1 MNGDASIPVFGDTHF
16 YTVLGRTPWP
26 EVPVPGTLG
35 EVSDFVQNICEI
47 REARRRAHGAPMLA
61 LFTFAALL
69 NGAASLRVVASRT
82 SSISMGLAVGE
93 KFPATALSAMGVSGK
108 KACIF
113 FYGADDAPS
122 CSKELKA
129 FDAAG
134 KNFTTAGVAV
144 VGVRNPAGAKGTDV
158 GVKLFVDEGDAI
170 RTEIGIQKDLFGLLG
185 GRETYVVDA
194 SGTVASVFN
203 SQFSPEEH
211 VKTALAAVKELPADK
226 NPLEDFLGK
235 LGLKF

>member
-1 MNGDASIPVFGDTHF
+1 
-16 YTVLGRTPWP
+16 
-26 EVPVPGTLG
+26 
-35 EVSDFVQNICEI
+35 
-47 REARRRAHGAPMLA
+47 
-61 LFTFAALL
+61 
-69 NGAASLRVVASRT
+69 
-82 SSISMGLAVGE
+82 
-93 KFPATALSAMGVSGK
+93 
-108 KACIF
+108 
-113 FYGADDAPS
+113 
-122 CSKELKA
+122 
-129 FDAAG
+129 
-134 KNFTTAGVAV
+134 
-144 VGVRNPAGAKGTDV
+144 VRNAAGAKGSDV

-203 SQFSPEEH
+203 SPFSPEEH

>member
-1 MNGDASIPVFGDTHF
+1 LGVGFLLASFFLFVNGGLWGKRGGVNLAAQAV
-16 YTVLGRTPWP
+16 
-26 EVPVPGTLG
+26 
-35 EVSDFVQNICEI
+35 EI
-47 REARRRAHGAPMLA
+47 HSPRRRRIMLA

-69 NGAASLRVVASRT
+69 NGAASLRVVART
-82 SSISMGLAVGE
+82 SSIRMGLAVGE

-144 VGVRNPAGAKGTDV
+144 VGVRNAAGAKGSDV